1 MKVRG
6 LVFQMSPIIV
16 LVAIKSHLPNDNN
29 KTAIM
34 VTTKVHL
41 VGGVTQ
47 STESYGSFTELDLGF
62 IGTNCLLFS
71 S

>member
-1 MKVRG
+1 MKVSG
-6 LVFQMSPIIV
+6 LVFQMSPII

-41 VGGVTQ
+41 VGGDSRV
-47 STESYGSFTELDLGF
+47 ESYGS
-62 IGTNCLLFS
+62 
-71 S
+71 